1 MVPPVIKIFF
11 IDISFSAAQGLLIS
25 PPNCLHLQSNIPVIS
40 LSILL
45 LIDKQKNTRKSAN
58 TLRIFFIYLI
68 FSLLTRRLL
77 DDCSNTTV
85 NITTCIVLNISSDI
99 SFHKIVHFVII
110 ISISKVFQVQNKPMG
125 FLPPIKTKGLITM
138 KLIHAE
144 YNPMHNSIDINH
156 YNGYILRLDCNQ
168 AESGIRTTPN
178 SQRCLNALAI
188 DNPLKYA
195 LLALD
200 GEIQAWVNAEDSLE
214 AF

>member
-1 MVPPVIKIFF
+1 
-11 IDISFSAAQGLLIS
+11 
-25 PPNCLHLQSNIPVIS
+25 
-40 LSILL
+40 
-45 LIDKQKNTRKSAN
+45 
-58 TLRIFFIYLI
+58 
-68 FSLLTRRLL
+68 
-77 DDCSNTTV
+77 
-85 NITTCIVLNISSDI
+85 
-99 SFHKIVHFVII
+99 
-110 ISISKVFQVQNKPMG
+110 
-125 FLPPIKTKGLITM
+125 M
-138 KLIHAE
+138 KLILAE

-200 GEIQAWVNAEDSLE
+200 GEMQAWVNAEDSLE